1 MLLLQYFKLSIFLLK
16 FIFKSIDFFIFFRVL
31 TILRFLKLAFE
42 IDDDLIFFF
51 NVPNILFEI
60 LDLLVLGR

>member
-51 NVPNILFEI
+51 NVPNILYEI